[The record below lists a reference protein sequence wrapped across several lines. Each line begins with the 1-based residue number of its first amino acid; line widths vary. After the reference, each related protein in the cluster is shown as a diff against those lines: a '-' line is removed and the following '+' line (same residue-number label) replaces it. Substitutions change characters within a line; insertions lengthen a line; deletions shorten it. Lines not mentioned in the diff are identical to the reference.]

1 MKEEYKKYLIGSF
14 IANSLDD
21 LPYDPLCPIK
31 KGARV
36 EKIREDTPGGDL
48 HPIGTRG
55 YTIGG
60 FMHNG
65 IDAYFV
71 QWDAQI
77 KIDIPGAEAVVVGVM
92 GWKIKEIPK
101 KKKKTT

>member
-1 MKEEYKKYLIGSF
+1 MKKEHHKHFLGYIGVD
-14 IANSLDD
+14 SLND
-21 LPYDPLCPIK
+21 LPYDPKCPIP

-36 EKIREDTPGGDL
+36 EKIKEDTPGGDL

-55 YTIGG
+55 YTVGG

-77 KIDIPGAEAVVVGVM
+77 KIEIPGTVGTIIGVM
-92 GWKIKEIPK
+92 GWKIKEIDAK
-101 KKKKTT
+101 KK